1 MNGYLIAL
9 LAIALWIAMVYVLNK
24 KKVLERHSMSP
35 YGPFIMWKTRR
46 GKELIDRIA
55 ARKRFWEFYGR
66 LSLWVCAGAMALITI
81 LLLWEA
87 TIVSQIASPPSPE
100 LILGIPG
107 LNPVIPLWYGILGLV
122 VAIIVHELAHGILT
136 RVGGMKIQSL
146 GMLFLIFPMGAFV
159 EPDDDAM
166 KTTTRSKRAKVF
178 AVGPATNILVAL
190 LVLAIFSG
198 VMMSSLEADHEGAL
212 VVGVVTDSPASMA
225 GISSSFLIVS
235 VDGTPVTSADDLA
248 DRVAPEPG
256 GNVSLDYYFKGQ
268 LATAEVVDGVVVAY
282 VTDGY
287 AGSDY
292 GLETGMVLTKVNG
305 TPVGNLDQLTA
316 AMGETRAGQ
325 NVSLEVFSYDSALDR
340 FTVDHDVTYIVL
352 SDKYEFY
359 QQYYPDENDPAYM
372 DVGSFGSG
380 FLVLGVYSSDVSYY
394 SDVLA
399 HPFKGDNDLGDFSK
413 SWLRLIALPFLD
425 MAPVR
430 SPVTDLYSPSG
441 ALSWMPDSVFWVL
454 GNSLY
459 WIFWL
464 NLMVGLTNVL
474 PAVPL
479 DGGYLF
485 RDGIDYLIGRLR
497 PGKTKEQREKVVG
510 NVSLF
515 LALFVLA
522 LIVWQLVGPA
532 F

>member
-9 LAIALWIAMVYVLNK
+9 LAIALWIAMVYILNK

-55 ARKRFWEFYGR
+55 ARKRFWEFYGQ

-256 GNVSLDYYFKGQ
+256 GNVSLDYYYKGQ
-268 LATAEVVDGVVVAY
+268 LTTAEVIDGVVVAY

-325 NVSLEVFSYDSALDR
+325 NC
-340 FTVDHDVTYIVL
+340 
-352 SDKYEFY
+352 
-359 QQYYPDENDPAYM
+359 QP
-372 DVGSFGSG
+372 G
-380 FLVLGVYSSDVSYY
+380 GVQ
-394 SDVLA
+394 
-399 HPFKGDNDLGDFSK
+399 
-413 SWLRLIALPFLD
+413 LRQ
-425 MAPVR
+425 
-430 SPVTDLYSPSG
+430 
-441 ALSWMPDSVFWVL
+441 
-454 GNSLY
+454 
-459 WIFWL
+459 
-464 NLMVGLTNVL
+464 
-474 PAVPL
+474 
-479 DGGYLF
+479 
-485 RDGIDYLIGRLR
+485 R
-497 PGKTKEQREKVVG
+497 PGQVHR
-510 NVSLF
+510 
-515 LALFVLA
+515 
-522 LIVWQLVGPA
+522 GPRRDIHRPL
-532 F
+532 